1 MSELPYLLTAAPSG
15 CTRGVASLLGADSI
29 MSTPLT
35 AKLAGVPGLDIAG
48 IVNRGLEK
56 NENGNPSVKAALG
69 IGGTASRVM
78 LRNLANQAN
87 SVDPNAIVGTQEKNN
102 QTAKNMLYD
111 LEKRV
116 EAGEAGALA
125 APIPPKSLE
134 MINNLN
140 GRVEER
146 GCQAGE

>member
-1 MSELPYLLTAAPSG
+1 MSELPYLLTAAPSEYPSG
-15 CTRGVASLLGADSI
+15 ASSLSRIDP
-29 MSTPLT
+29 MPTPLT

-78 LRNLANQAN
+78 LRNLADQAN
-87 SVDPNAIVGTQEKNN
+87 SIDPNAVVGAQGENN
-102 QTAKNMLYD
+102 PTATNMLD
-111 LEKRV
+111 NLEKRA
-116 EAGEAGALA
+116 EAREAGALA

-134 MINNLN
+134 MLNNLN

-146 GCQAGE
+146 GGQAGE

>member
-78 LRNLANQAN
+78 LRNLADQAN
-87 SVDPNAIVGTQEKNN
+87 SIDPNDG
-102 QTAKNMLYD
+102 
-111 LEKRV
+111 R
-116 EAGEAGALA
+116 EAARRSRKTR
-125 APIPPKSLE
+125 KSWR
-134 MINNLN
+134 
-140 GRVEER
+140 GRR
-146 GCQAGE
+146 ACCSYSSKILRNDQ

>member
-1 MSELPYLLTAAPSG
+1 MP
-15 CTRGVASLLGADSI
+15 
-29 MSTPLT
+29 TPLT

-78 LRNLANQAN
+78 LRSLVDRMNLKGSDVIIGAQ
-87 SVDPNAIVGTQEKNN
+87 GENN
-102 QTAKNMLYD
+102 PTATKMLDD

-116 EAGEAGALA
+116 EAGKAGALT
-125 APIPPKSLE
+125 APIPPESLE

-146 GCQAGE
+146 GGQAGE

>member
-1 MSELPYLLTAAPSG
+1 MSELPYLLTAAPSEYPSG
-15 CTRGVASLLGADSI
+15 ASSLSRIDP
-29 MSTPLT
+29 MPTPLT

-56 NENGNPSVKAALG
+56 NENGNPSVKAARG

-78 LRNLANQAN
+78 LRNLADQAN
-87 SVDPNAIVGTQEKNN
+87 SIDPNAVVGAQGENN
-102 QTAKNMLYD
+102 PTAARLLDD

-116 EAGEAGALA
+116 KAGEAGALV

-134 MINNLN
+134 MLNNLN

-146 GCQAGE
+146 GGQAGE

>member
-1 MSELPYLLTAAPSG
+1 MSELPYLLTAAPSKYP
-15 CTRGVASLLGADSI
+15 RGALSLLGADF
-29 MSTPLT
+29 MPTPLT

-56 NENGNPSVKAALG
+56 NKDGNPSVKAARG

-116 EAGEAGALA
+116 EAGEAGAFA
-125 APIPPKSLE
+125 APIPLESLE

-140 GRVEER
+140 RSAE
-146 GCQAGE
+146 

>member
-1 MSELPYLLTAAPSG
+1 MP
-15 CTRGVASLLGADSI
+15 
-29 MSTPLT
+29 TPLT

-56 NENGNPSVKAALG
+56 NENGNPSVKAARG

-78 LRNLANQAN
+78 LRNLADQAN
-87 SVDPNAIVGTQEKNN
+87 SIDPNAVVGAQGENN
-102 QTAKNMLYD
+102 PTAARLLDD

-116 EAGEAGALA
+116 KAGEAGALA

-134 MINNLN
+134 MLNNLN

-146 GCQAGE
+146 GGQAGE

>member
-1 MSELPYLLTAAPSG
+1 MSELPYLLTAAPSKY
-15 CTRGVASLLGADSI
+15 RGALSLSGIDP
-29 MSTPLT
+29 MPTPLT

-56 NENGNPSVKAALG
+56 NEDGNPSVEAVQG
-69 IGGTASRVM
+69 IGETASRAM
-78 LRNLANQAN
+78 FRNLADEV
-87 SVDPNAIVGTQEKNN
+87 SSKDPSSIIGTQSENDP
-102 QTAKNMLYD
+102 TATRLLDD

-134 MINNLN
+134 MLNNIN

-146 GCQAGE
+146 GGQAGE

>member
-1 MSELPYLLTAAPSG
+1 MP
-15 CTRGVASLLGADSI
+15 
-29 MSTPLT
+29 TPLT

-56 NENGNPSVKAALG
+56 NEDGNPSVEAVQG
-69 IGGTASRVM
+69 IGETASRAMFRDPADRVSLKDPDTSIGAQGENDPTATRM
-78 LRNLANQAN
+78 L
-87 SVDPNAIVGTQEKNN
+87 D
-102 QTAKNMLYD
+102 D

-125 APIPPKSLE
+125 APIPPESLE

-146 GCQAGE
+146 GGQAGE

>member
-1 MSELPYLLTAAPSG
+1 MSELPYLLTATPSEHP
-15 CTRGVASLLGADSI
+15 RGASSQPAIDS
-29 MSTPLT
+29 MPTPLT

-56 NENGNPSVKAALG
+56 NENGNPSVKAARG

-78 LRNLANQAN
+78 LRNLADQAN
-87 SVDPNAIVGTQEKNN
+87 SIDPNAVVGAQGENN
-102 QTAKNMLYD
+102 PTAARLLDD

-116 EAGEAGALA
+116 KAGEAGALA
-125 APIPPKSLE
+125 TPIPPESLE

-140 GRVEER
+140 RSAE
-146 GCQAGE
+146 

>member
-1 MSELPYLLTAAPSG
+1 MGKLPQYPQLLQYPHPTWSDTIPLMARVGPPDILGMIERGSE
-15 CTRGVASLLGADSI
+15 
-29 MSTPLT
+29 
-35 AKLAGVPGLDIAG
+35 KDID
-48 IVNRGLEK
+48 
-56 NENGNPSVKAALG
+56 PSVKAARG

-78 LRNLANQAN
+78 LRNLADQAN
-87 SVDPNAIVGTQEKNN
+87 SIDPNAVVGAQGENN
-102 QTAKNMLYD
+102 PTAARLLDD

-116 EAGEAGALA
+116 KAGEVGALA

-146 GCQAGE
+146 GGQAGE

>member
-1 MSELPYLLTAAPSG
+1 MF
-15 CTRGVASLLGADSI
+15 
-29 MSTPLT
+29 
-35 AKLAGVPGLDIAG
+35 
-48 IVNRGLEK
+48 
-56 NENGNPSVKAALG
+56 
-69 IGGTASRVM
+69 
-78 LRNLANQAN
+78 RNLADEV
-87 SVDPNAIVGTQEKNN
+87 SSKDPSSIIGTQGENN
-102 QTAKNMLYD
+102 PTAARLLDD

-146 GCQAGE
+146 GGQAGE